1 VSERPEGSTSTVAA
15 PAAATPAAAALGP
28 LPVVDALEL
37 PAELRRLLRP
47 GELVADAA
55 GRRHR
60 LPCWFYAIESWQ
72 VAKET
77 VLAPFFGLYELVAVD
92 VREPEPLRAFP
103 RYVPLAITHLAAHLS
118 ILRQHLGT
126 YVHVAANGGYRSPSH
141 PVGEPASVHAWG
153 TAANLYRIGDD
164 WLDSEAAVGRYAEV
178 VRRVLPATWC
188 RPWGDRP
195 GETLDHLHLDLGRV
209 VVAPRGMGEEEGAGS
224 EGDPAAPDSGTPD
237 PGNPVPGNP
246 EPGNPE
252 PDTAPPGEDA
262 HG

>member
-1 VSERPEGSTSTVAA
+1 MSERPEASTLTVATTPVATEA
-15 PAAATPAAAALGP
+15 PGP

-47 GELVADAA
+47 GELVTDAA

-60 LPCWFYAIESWQ
+60 LPRWFYAIESWQ
-72 VAKET
+72 VAKDT
-77 VLAPFFGLYELVAVD
+77 VLAPFFGLYELIAVD

-141 PVGEPASVHAWG
+141 PAGEPASVHAWG

-164 WLDSEAAVGRYAEV
+164 WLDSEAAVGRYAEI

-209 VVAPRGMGEEEGAGS
+209 VVAPRGVGEEDGAAS
-224 EGDPAAPDSGTPD
+224 EGDLAAPDPDISDSGTADPGSPD
-237 PGNPVPGNP
+237 PGSPDPV
-246 EPGNPE
+246 
-252 PDTAPPGEDA
+252 TATTGEVT